1 MSCQVGLFGCST
13 VRWGS
18 EKNWRSQQIPQLAM
32 MDEETDSPN
41 PQAIWNFDCMLR
53 GRLTDGLE
61 VPFHAMP
68 NLEF

>member
-1 MSCQVGLFGCST
+1 
-13 VRWGS
+13 
-18 EKNWRSQQIPQLAM
+18 M

-41 PQAIWNFDCMLR
+41 PQAIWNFDGMLW
-53 GRLTDGLE
+53 GRLRDGLE